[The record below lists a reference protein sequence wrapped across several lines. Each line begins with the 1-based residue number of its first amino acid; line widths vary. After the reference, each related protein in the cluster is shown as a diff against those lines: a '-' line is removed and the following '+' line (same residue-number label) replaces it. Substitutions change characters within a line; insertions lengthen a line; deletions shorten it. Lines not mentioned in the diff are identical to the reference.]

1 MEEGGRRRRVDDR
14 STVRL
19 SSVGR
24 TADVV
29 ERGPGFLQKRRDVFH
44 RLVGLGAGIT
54 KADEFAIET
63 RAGLSAQVNAVAG
76 AHHLTKPAAEILAVR
91 VRVVGVKFPQT
102 LVRRAL

>member
-29 ERGPGFLQKRRDVFH
+29 ERGDSGRKRGSRWK
-44 RLVGLGAGIT
+44 GQQ
-54 KADEFAIET
+54 
-63 RAGLSAQVNAVAG
+63 RAREELKYIKRS
-76 AHHLTKPAAEILAVR
+76 HK
-91 VRVVGVKFPQT
+91 
-102 LVRRAL
+102 